1 MTDFVLVHGG
11 SHGGWCWE
19 RLVPILAA
27 DDRVGSV
34 VAVDLSGHGSR
45 ANVKPIEQISRGD
58 YVDDVVSDIES
69 ANLQDVI
76 LVGHSLAG
84 ITIPLVAARVPERMR
99 RLVYLS
105 TSNPVP
111 GQSLSQLME
120 HPLSPFSL
128 GADFKEMF
136 CNDLDAASREWLLSR
151 LENEPP
157 GPMDEP
163 MPEVKLADSIA
174 STYILLEQDQALV
187 PQFQREQAVNAGVDE
202 VVTLDAGHSAFVSRP
217 AELAGLLLAYA

>member
-19 RLVPILAA
+19 RLVPLLAA

-34 VAVDLSGHGSR
+34 MAVDLSGHGSR
-45 ANVKPIEQISRGD
+45 ANIKPIDQISRGD
-58 YVDDVVSDIES
+58 YVDDVVGDIES

-84 ITIPLVAARVPERMR
+84 ITIPLVAARVPDRMR

-111 GQSLSQLME
+111 GQTLNQLMQ

-136 CNDLDAASREWLLSR
+136 CNDLDAESREWLLSR
-151 LENEPP
+151 LENEPL

-163 MPEVKLADSIA
+163 MPAVTLPESMA

-187 PQFQREQAVNAGVDE
+187 PGFQREQAVNAGVDE
-202 VVTLDAGHSAFVSRP
+202 VVTLDAGHSAFVSKP
-217 AELAGLLLAYA
+217 AELARLLLAYA